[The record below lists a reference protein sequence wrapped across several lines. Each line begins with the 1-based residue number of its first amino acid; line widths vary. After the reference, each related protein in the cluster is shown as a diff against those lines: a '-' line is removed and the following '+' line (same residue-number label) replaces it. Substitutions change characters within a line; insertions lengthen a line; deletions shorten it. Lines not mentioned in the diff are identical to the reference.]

1 MDALSGAELAA
12 GQHDDSGKE
21 HEMKG
26 WLVDVAV
33 GGLVGGLVGAVAAVN
48 FVIYTG
54 IEQGYEASLVEVFQH
69 SLIAGI
75 VTVMILIAGPVLGVL
90 TARRLR
96 TKRGRSSQAETSD
109 QDTSSGRR

>member
-1 MDALSGAELAA
+1 VR
-12 GQHDDSGKE
+12 
-21 HEMKG
+21 G
-26 WLVDVAV
+26 WLVDLAV

-75 VTVMILIAGPVLGVL
+75 VTVMILVAGPVLGVL

-96 TKRGRSSQAETSD
+96 RRRAQSSKAESN
-109 QDTSSGRR
+109 

>member
-1 MDALSGAELAA
+1 MIV
-12 GQHDDSGKE
+12 
-21 HEMKG
+21 KG
-26 WLVDVAV
+26 RLLDVVV
-33 GGLVGGLVGAVAAVN
+33 GGLTGGLVGAVVAIN

-75 VTVMILIAGPVLGVL
+75 VTVIILVAGPVLGVV

-96 TKRGRSSQAETSD
+96 IKRARNSAAETSD
-109 QDTSSGRR
+109 

>member
-1 MDALSGAELAA
+1 
-12 GQHDDSGKE
+12 
-21 HEMKG
+21 MKG
-26 WLVDVAV
+26 WLVDLTV

-54 IEQGYEASLVEVFQH
+54 IEQGYEASLAEVFQH

-75 VTVMILIAGPVLGVL
+75 VTVMILVAGPVLGVL

-96 TKRGRSSQAETSD
+96 RKRARSGHAETND
-109 QDTSSGRR
+109 QVTSGGR

>member
-1 MDALSGAELAA
+1 VR
-12 GQHDDSGKE
+12 
-21 HEMKG
+21 G
-26 WLVDVAV
+26 WLVDLAV

-75 VTVMILIAGPVLGVL
+75 VTVMILLAGPVLGVL
-90 TARRLR
+90 TARRVR
-96 TKRGRSSQAETSD
+96 RRRAPSSKAESN
-109 QDTSSGRR
+109 

>member
-1 MDALSGAELAA
+1 
-12 GQHDDSGKE
+12 
-21 HEMKG
+21 MKG
-26 WLVDVAV
+26 WLVDLTV

-54 IEQGYEASLVEVFQH
+54 IEQGYEASLVEVFQY
-69 SLIAGI
+69 SLNAGI

-96 TKRGRSSQAETSD
+96 TKRASSSQVETND
-109 QDTSSGRR
+109 QVTGSGRQ

>member
-1 MDALSGAELAA
+1 
-12 GQHDDSGKE
+12 
-21 HEMKG
+21 MKG
-26 WLVDVAV
+26 WLVDLTV

-54 IEQGYEASLVEVFQH
+54 IEQGYQASLVEVFQY

-96 TKRGRSSQAETSD
+96 RNRAKSSQIETGSHPA
-109 QDTSSGRR
+109 RY